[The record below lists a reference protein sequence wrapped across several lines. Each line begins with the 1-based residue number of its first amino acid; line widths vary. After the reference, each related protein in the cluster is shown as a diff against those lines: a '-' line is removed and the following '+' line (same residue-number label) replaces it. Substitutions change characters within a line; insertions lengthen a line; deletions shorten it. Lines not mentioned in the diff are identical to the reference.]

1 MIICVDTNIMVWGV
15 KKTATKGQEYL
26 ISDADKFLK
35 ACQKRKLH
43 VLLPTIVVSELL
55 TPEPISLHPKL
66 MKQFSKFAI
75 CEFNVKASII
85 FGQIMQDRYADLKKY
100 RADNS
105 VRKDKMKFDC
115 AIVATALA
123 FDAQMIYS
131 HDPDVNFFAKDRI
144 DVKKLSD
151 DMFSENKPNG

>member
-1 MIICVDTNIMVWGV
+1 MVWGV
-15 KKTATKGQEYL
+15 KKTATKGQEHL

-35 ACQKRKLH
+35 ACQKRKFH
-43 VLLPTIVVSELL
+43 VLLPTIVISELL
-55 TPEPISLHPKL
+55 TPEPIISHPKL

-75 CEFNVKASII
+75 CEFNTKASII
-85 FGQIMQDRYADLKKY
+85 FGQIMQDRYADLKEY
-100 RADNS
+100 RATNT

-131 HDPDVNFFAKDRI
+131 HDSDILLFAKDRI
-144 DVKKLSD
+144 EVKKLSD
-151 DMFSENKPNG
+151 DMFSEIKENG